1 METTEIEFVQGSVKK
16 ATVGMSSADLW
27 KVPRDR
33 IVVKAGFNVRDH
45 DDEHAAHI
53 RQIADSM
60 KANGYMQD
68 KPLAGYVG
76 EDDDR
81 NNVLILT
88 DGHCRLEA
96 YDLAVSEG
104 MEPFDL
110 PMVTKP
116 RGTSEEDLVVALATS
131 NTGRRL
137 KPNELAIVCKR
148 LVDFGWDTATI
159 AKRLCLTKPYVES
172 LLDFLAAP
180 KPVRY
185 LVSSGKISAT
195 LAVETI
201 KKHGAKNA
209 SKMLKDGVKEA
220 EAKGK
225 TRATAK
231 HVKAAVK
238 KAEPAPDTAAA
249 APDTQPAT
257 TEKPQQDLDTIRLDD
272 VINKGFEF
280 IMREPNESNDSLLVG
295 LLAHIVGADKS
306 ELEAKLKRL
315 MSSLDL

>member
-16 ATVGMSSADLW
+16 ATVGMSSSDLW
-27 KVPRDR
+27 KARRDR
-33 IVVKAGFNVRDH
+33 FIVKEGFNVRDH
-45 DDEHAAHI
+45 DDEHAEHV
-53 RQIADSM
+53 RQIAESM

-68 KPLAGYVG
+68 KPLAVYVG
-76 EDDDR
+76 QDDNGD
-81 NNVLILT
+81 NVLILT

-110 PMVTKP
+110 PFVTKP

-137 KPNELAIVCKR
+137 KPNELALVCKR
-148 LVDFGWDTATI
+148 LTDFGWDTATI

-180 KPVRY
+180 KPVRD
-185 LVSSGKISAT
+185 LVSSGKVSAT

-220 EAKGK
+220 ESKGK

-238 KAEPAPDTAAA
+238 KAEPAPDNTAS
-249 APDTQPAT
+249 PAT
-257 TEKPQQDLDTIRLDD
+257 TEKPQQDLDTMRLDD
-272 VINKGFEF
+272 VVNKGFEY
-280 IMREPNESNDSLLVG
+280 IMRVPSESHDSLLVG
-295 LLAHIVGADKS
+295 LLAHIVGADKN
-306 ELEAKLKRL
+306 ELEDKLKRI
-315 MSSLDL
+315 MASVDL